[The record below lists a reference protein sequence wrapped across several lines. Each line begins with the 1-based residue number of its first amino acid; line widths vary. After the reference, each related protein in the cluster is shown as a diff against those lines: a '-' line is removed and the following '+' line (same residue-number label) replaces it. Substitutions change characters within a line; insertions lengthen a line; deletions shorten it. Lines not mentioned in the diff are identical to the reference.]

1 MKINMNNNGI
11 NINGE
16 TYMEDMPN
24 CFIFCVDGKPLSA
37 WKRVYI
43 DDDFATPTSDMQN
56 NILYMNFLI
65 GASAKMEFN
74 LINKSSFVKNVF
86 NMDKASF
93 IPIDSIT
100 IDEVSV
106 NY

>member
-1 MKINMNNNGI
+1 MKINMNNMG
-11 NINGE
+11 INGE
-16 TYMEDMPN
+16 TRMEDMPK
-24 CFIFCVDGKPLSA
+24 CFVFYVDGKPLSA

-43 DDDFATPTSDMQN
+43 DDDYAAPTSEVDK
-56 NILYMNFLI
+56 NILYMSFFI
-65 GASAKMEFN
+65 GAAASMEFN
-74 LINKSSFVKNVF
+74 LINKSSLVKNVF

-93 IPIDSIT
+93 IPVDSIT

>member
-16 TYMEDMPN
+16 TRMADMPN
-24 CFIFCVDGKPLSA
+24 CFIFCVDGNPLSA
-37 WKRVYI
+37 WKKVYI
-43 DDDFATPTSDMQN
+43 DNCFAAQTTGLYKN
-56 NILYMNFLI
+56 VLYMNFFIGGDGNMELSLI
-65 GASAKMEFN
+65 DKSA
-74 LINKSSFVKNVF
+74 LVKDVF
-86 NMDKASF
+86 DMDKASF
-93 IPIDSIT
+93 IPVDSIT

>member
-11 NINGE
+11 NGE
-16 TYMEDMPN
+16 TRMADMPD
-24 CFIFCVDGKPLSA
+24 CFVFYVDGEPLSA
-37 WKRVYI
+37 WKKVFV
-43 DDDFATPTSDMQN
+43 DDAYAAPTNEVDK
-56 NILYMNFLI
+56 NILYMSFFI
-65 GASAKMEFN
+65 GVSSSMEFN

-93 IPIDSIT
+93 IPVDSIT

>member
-1 MKINMNNNGI
+1 MKINMNNMV
-11 NINGE
+11 INGE

-43 DDDFATPTSDMQN
+43 DDEYAAPTSEVDK
-56 NILYMNFLI
+56 NILYMSFFI
-65 GASAKMEFN
+65 GVSASMEFN
-74 LINKSSFVKNVF
+74 LINKSSLVKNIF
-86 NMDKASF
+86 NMDNGSF
-93 IPIDSIT
+93 IPVDSIT